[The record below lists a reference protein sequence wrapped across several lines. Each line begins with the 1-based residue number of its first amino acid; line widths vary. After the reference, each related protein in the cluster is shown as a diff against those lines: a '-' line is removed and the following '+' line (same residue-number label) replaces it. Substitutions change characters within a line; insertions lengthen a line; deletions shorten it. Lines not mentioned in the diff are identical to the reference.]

1 MTYIW
6 NRANR
11 VDKNVM
17 PEIVQES
24 FARWENNLRKDWQYL
39 SEDRKKIII
48 RRIVREKNNMNY
60 SLTQL
65 GYNK

>member
-6 NRANR
+6 NRADR
-11 VDKNVM
+11 VDKNAM
-17 PEIVQES
+17 PEVVQES
-24 FARWENNLRKDWQYL
+24 FIRWENNLRKDWQYL